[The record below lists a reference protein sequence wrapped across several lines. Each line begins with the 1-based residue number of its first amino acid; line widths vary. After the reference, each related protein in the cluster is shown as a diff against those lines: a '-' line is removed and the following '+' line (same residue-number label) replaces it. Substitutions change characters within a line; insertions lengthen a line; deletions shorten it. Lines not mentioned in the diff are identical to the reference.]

1 MLLSQV
7 VMNLLPELSD
17 GVDPLAYHQCFEP
30 SLVRGEHNE
39 LDKKPGA
46 FVHLRNAR
54 R

>member
-1 MLLSQV
+1 
-7 VMNLLPELSD
+7 MNLLPELSD
-17 GVDPLAYHQCFEP
+17 GVDPLADHQCFEP

-46 FVHLRNAR
+46 FVHFRDAR